1 MAFDRPLEADRV
13 DELSLLS
20 SFVSAPIVGPLL
32 WMLGGHAAAKTQQKK
47 LNAETI
53 SSQVEGTQHS
63 CPLTDARSSP
73 VPNAD
78 GSDVSDEGDYTM
90 DENDDAMVNAGST
103 FRKSRKMSWSDES
116 GQNLVEYC
124 DESSHNSHTSSM
136 SQTSKSQAM
145 QPKIAKPMKSAIRN
159 RKVCNSKSK
168 YVPNMSLPSEGNVTT
183 GTNGINT
190 NGYISPQYGWYVST
204 TPPTPEHFSQSKSVT
219 KSSSRQQESP
229 PFPTNFSTS
238 TQKQTKVG
246 TTRGNGHTRCPIPN
260 NKKMGPKRLITKRP
274 VFTKGVP
281 NSMGWPSVPM

>member
-124 DESSHNSHTSSM
+124 DEVSDPEGREGRCLPLAFGFRCQQQLHVAPSFPRILILRSMTNLFGGIEFCQVVDRERHT
-136 SQTSKSQAM
+136 
-145 QPKIAKPMKSAIRN
+145 
-159 RKVCNSKSK
+159 
-168 YVPNMSLPSEGNVTT
+168 PNQ
-183 GTNGINT
+183 I
-190 NGYISPQYGWYVST
+190 
-204 TPPTPEHFSQSKSVT
+204 
-219 KSSSRQQESP
+219 
-229 PFPTNFSTS
+229 
-238 TQKQTKVG
+238 
-246 TTRGNGHTRCPIPN
+246 
-260 NKKMGPKRLITKRP
+260 
-274 VFTKGVP
+274 
-281 NSMGWPSVPM
+281 